1 LAKVTK
7 HKLSF
12 PDPNKYYAV
21 IPYQD
26 INKLF
31 DLLNKHV
38 SQPLPKVK
46 KYEAPKHEAPKYEAP
61 KHEAPKKT
69 ITTYRPHVE
78 KKKPRKKPP
87 GRKKVIEICAK
98 NKTSFFAL
106 FLFVGRKRGRI
117 PK

>member
-1 LAKVTK
+1 
-7 HKLSF
+7 
-12 PDPNKYYAV
+12 
-21 IPYQD
+21 
-26 INKLF
+26 
-31 DLLNKHV
+31 V
-38 SQPLPKVK
+38 SQPLPKGK

-106 FLFVGRKRGRI
+106 FLFVGRKSREDTQI
-117 PK
+117 CQLKMKYCNINLPDYMPLYLMIYISQLPTESIE